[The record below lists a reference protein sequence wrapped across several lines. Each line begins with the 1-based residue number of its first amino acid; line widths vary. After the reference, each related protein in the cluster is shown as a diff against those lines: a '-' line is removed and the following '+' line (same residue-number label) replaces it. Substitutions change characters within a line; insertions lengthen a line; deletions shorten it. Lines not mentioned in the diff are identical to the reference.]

1 MKLLLSI
8 IICFKSLL
16 LIFPFLNLDNAIFG
30 LIVKRTLYNQADALN
45 MLLFGTTVAKNSII
59 PIDSVQANR
68 YIGDTD
74 PIPKNYR
81 DNIFK
86 LPDEEMIERIRSL
99 NIHNAKTVV
108 SAFHHFA
115 NQSMTPQE
123 TVYNLEKCIHDKKD
137 PLLYIAE
144 AFREAFGKDNG
155 LVVVGGH
162 DREGICKRWIL
173 YIRLNYIDSTR

>member
-1 MKLLLSI
+1 MDKIPFCLLT
-8 IICFKSLL
+8 FY
-16 LIFPFLNLDNAIFG
+16 FG
-30 LIVKRTLYNQADALN
+30 LIAKRTLYNQADALN

-68 YIGDTD
+68 YIGGTD

-137 PLLYIAE
+137 PFYILPKR
-144 AFREAFGKDNG
+144 FVRRCIF
-155 LVVVGGH
+155 
-162 DREGICKRWIL
+162 EGISGHMCRIL
-173 YIRLNYIDSTR
+173 